1 MRLSRFLVISV
12 VLAAIAA
19 CNDDEITNT
28 TPPPLAG
35 VRFINAMSDTGAV
48 DIRMID
54 QVAWSAFALSLA
66 FRSGTEHQPTE
77 AKTRRIRVFPT
88 STNPAVTSNFMLD
101 TTLTFTANQNY
112 TVLLT
117 GSAKANPKT
126 IRFVALADSPPAATD
141 VALRAFNLGCA
152 AGNIDLY
159 LTRQATDPRPAQPA
173 AGNVAP
179 MAASPYVT
187 RAPDTLLFA
196 RVTNAGDTTTV
207 ATAQGP
213 RATVTPGTRPAAGVN
228 SPGTVLTA
236 FCFPRSVAGTSAP
249 QDTVSFN
256 RSAVVYFVDRV
267 PGGS

>member
-1 MRLSRFLVISV
+1 MRLSGFLVIGV
-12 VLAAIAA
+12 VVAAIGA

-35 VRFINAMSDTGAV
+35 VRFINAMPDTGPV

-54 QVAWSAFALSLA
+54 QVEWSAFALSLA

-77 AKTRRIRVFPT
+77 ATTRRLRVFPT
-88 STNPAVTSNFMLD
+88 SPAAAITSAFMLD

-117 GSAKANPKT
+117 GSAKTNPKT
-126 IRFVALADSPPAATD
+126 IRFVALADAPPTPTD

-152 AGNIDLY
+152 AGSIDLY
-159 LTRQATDPRPAQPA
+159 LTRQATDPLPAQPVIS
-173 AGNVAP
+173 NVAP
-179 MAASPYVT
+179 MAASQYVT

-196 RVTNAGDTTTV
+196 TVTNAGGNTAV
-207 ATAQGP
+207 AAAQGP
-213 RATVTPGTRPAAGVN
+213 RATVTSGARPAAGVN
-228 SPGTVLTA
+228 TAGTALSA

-249 QDTVSFN
+249 QTAGFLTP
-256 RSAVVYFVDRV
+256 AVVYFVDRQ
-267 PGGS
+267 PGG